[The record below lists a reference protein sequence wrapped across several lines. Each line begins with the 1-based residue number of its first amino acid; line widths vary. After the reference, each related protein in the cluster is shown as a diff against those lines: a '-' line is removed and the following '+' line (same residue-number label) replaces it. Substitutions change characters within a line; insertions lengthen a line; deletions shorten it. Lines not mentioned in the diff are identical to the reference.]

1 MAAIAPA
8 GQVGRRFARV
18 VNAVTGPRGRWVTI
32 VVWVVLAA
40 AGVVLH
46 GRLGDVTTAG
56 QSSFLPAHSQ
66 STRVVSLL
74 KSNFHGGENI
84 PLFVL
89 FDRPGGLTPSDRV
102 AIGRIGT
109 RLQRLGL
116 DGATPV
122 FDPLTTTGK
131 DLLPR
136 GLGLVS
142 PDGQAAIIALGIN
155 AARRNAVTDSVA
167 RIHRLLRTATPAGL
181 GAYITGPAGL
191 AADLQRIAAKA
202 STTLLV
208 VTVALVLI
216 LLLAIYRAPIMAV
229 LPLIVVGAAYF
240 VVSGIV
246 YFLADGHLIK
256 VDSEGTLLLL
266 VLVFGAGTD
275 YSLLLVHR
283 YREALGAGA
292 PALEAL
298 RQGTQASAPAIAA
311 SGSTVI
317 AAMLVLMVANLES
330 TRWLGPVLAIG
341 ITVMLIASFTLMPA
355 LLSAFGARVFWPRRL
370 PRSAEHHAVWTRVA
384 DLVRRRAGTLATVI
398 VIGLGLLACGN
409 LVSHGTIGV
418 GQGQIGVTNYSAGTK
433 VLDRHFPAGLSGPL
447 IVLVQKRDTAAVVVR
462 LDQMP
467 LVRFAAP
474 VPAQD
479 PGTNLDMVV
488 VIPTGNP
495 YAAQASARFKVIDAA
510 VRHIDPGAL
519 LGGVPAENVD
529 IQQANAH
536 DTKLV
541 IPLVLAVVLVIL
553 CGLLVAV
560 AAPLYL
566 IATVVASFAATLG
579 LVTLLFTRLLGH
591 EGLAFNLVLISF
603 IFLVALGVD
612 YNIFLMDRV
621 RHEARTLGT
630 QDGTLRALTTTGG
643 VITSA
648 AVILAGTF
656 AALTLLPLEPL
667 VQIGTTVALGV
678 LIDAFVVRALL
689 VPSLTRL
696 LGDRAWW
703 PFAITATR
711 RGAEFSRRR
720 PRPGDR
726 VNR

>member
-1 MAAIAPA
+1 VDSVTVIEPS
-8 GQVGRRFARV
+8 GGGRLFARL

-32 VVWVVLAA
+32 AIWVVLAT

-46 GRLGDVTTAG
+46 GRLGDVTAAG

-74 KSNFHGGENI
+74 KSKFHGGENI

-89 FDRPGGLTPSDRV
+89 FDRPSGLTASDRA

-109 RLQRLGL
+109 QLQRLGL

-122 FDPLTTTGK
+122 FDPLTTAGK

-142 PDGQAAIIALGIN
+142 ADGQAAIIALGIN
-155 AARRNAVTDSVA
+155 AARRNAVTDSVV
-167 RIHRLLRTATPAGL
+167 RIHKLLRTATPPGL

-191 AADLQRIAAKA
+191 AADLEKIAAKA
-202 STTLLV
+202 GTTLLV

-216 LLLAIYRAPIMAV
+216 LLLAIYRAPIMSV
-229 LPLIVVGAAYF
+229 LPLVVVGAAYF
-240 VVSGIV
+240 VVSGII
-246 YFLADGHLIK
+246 YLLADGHLIK
-256 VDSEGTLLLL
+256 IDTEGTLLLL
-266 VLVFGAGTD
+266 VLIFGAGTD

-283 YREALGAGA
+283 YREAFGPAV
-292 PALEAL
+292 PALDAL
-298 RQGTQASAPAIAA
+298 RHGTRASAPAISA

-317 AAMLVLMVANLES
+317 AAMLVLMLANLES

-341 ITVMLIASFTLMPA
+341 IAVMLVASFTLMPA
-355 LLSAFGARVFWPRRL
+355 LLAALGARVFWPRPR
-370 PRSAEHHAVWTRVA
+370 PRSTEDHVVWTRVA
-384 DLVRRRAGTLATVI
+384 DLVHRRAGTLATVI
-398 VIGLGLLACGN
+398 IVGLVLLACGN

-433 VLDRHFPAGLSGPL
+433 ILNRHFPAGLSGPL
-447 IVLVQKRDTAAVVVR
+447 ILLVQKRDTAAVVARLNRLPPVR
-462 LDQMP
+462 L
-467 LVRFAAP
+467 AAP

-479 PGTNLDMVV
+479 RPTNLDMVV
-488 VIPTGNP
+488 AIPTGNP
-495 YAAQASARFKVIDAA
+495 YAAQASASFKVIEDA
-510 VRHIDPGAL
+510 VRRIDPDAL

-536 DTKLV
+536 DTKLI
-541 IPLVLAVVLVIL
+541 IPLVLVVVLVIL

-579 LVTLLFTRLLGH
+579 LVTLLFTHLFGH
-591 EGLAFNLVLISF
+591 EGLAFNLVLVSF

-621 RHEARTLGT
+621 RHEARTAGT
-630 QDGTLRALTTTGG
+630 REGTLRALRTTGS

-648 AVILAGTF
+648 GVILAGTF

-689 VPSLTRL
+689 VPSLTQL
-696 LGDRAWW
+696 FGDRAWW
-703 PFAITATR
+703 PFGVMTN
-711 RGAEFSRRR
+711 RRR
-720 PRPGDR
+720 QNKPGH
-726 VNR
+726 

>member
-1 MAAIAPA
+1 MIGPA
-8 GQVGRRFARV
+8 GRVGRQFARV
-18 VNAVTGPRGRWVTI
+18 IDAVTGPRGRWVTI

-46 GRLGDVTTAG
+46 GRLGNVTAAG

-74 KSNFHGGENI
+74 KSKFHGGENI

-89 FDRPGGLTPSDRV
+89 FDRPSGLTPSDRA
-102 AIGRIGT
+102 AIGRIGI

-122 FDPLTTTGK
+122 FDPLTTAGT

-155 AARRNAVTDSVA
+155 AARRNAVSDSVA
-167 RIHRLLRTATPAGL
+167 RIHKLLRTSTPVGL

-191 AADLQRIAAKA
+191 AADLERIAAKA
-202 STTLLV
+202 GTTLLV
-208 VTVALVLI
+208 VTIALVLI
-216 LLLAIYRAPIMAV
+216 LLLAIYRAPVMAV
-229 LPLIVVGAAYF
+229 LPLVVVGAAYF

-246 YFLADGHLIK
+246 YLLADGHLIK

-266 VLVFGAGTD
+266 VLIFGAGTD

-283 YREALGAGA
+283 YREALGAGM
-292 PALEAL
+292 PALDAL
-298 RQGTQASAPAIAA
+298 RQGTQVSAPAIAA

-317 AAMLVLMVANLES
+317 AAMLVLMVASLES

-341 ITVMLIASFTLMPA
+341 IAVMLIASFTLMPA

-370 PRSAEHHAVWTRVA
+370 PRSAEHHVVWGRVG
-384 DLVRRRAGTLATVI
+384 DLVGRRAGTLATVI

-409 LVSHGTIGV
+409 LLSHSTIGV
-418 GQGQIGVTNYSAGTK
+418 GQGQIGVTNYSQGTK
-433 VLDRHFPAGLSGPL
+433 LLDRHFPAGLSGPL
-447 IVLVQKRDTAAVVVR
+447 ILLVQKGDTEAVVKRLNQMLLVR
-462 LDQMP
+462 LA
-467 LVRFAAP
+467 VP

-479 PGTNLDMVV
+479 GGTDFDMVV

-495 YAAQASARFKVIDAA
+495 YAASAAGRFKVIEAA
-510 VRHIDPGAL
+510 VHQIDPNAL

-553 CGLLVAV
+553 CGLLLAIG
-560 AAPLYL
+560 APLYL

-579 LVTLLFTRLLGH
+579 LITLLFTHLFGH
-591 EGLAFNLVLISF
+591 EGLAFNLVLVSF

-630 QDGTLRALTTTGG
+630 RDGTLRALTSTGS

-648 AVILAGTF
+648 GIILAGTF

-667 VQIGTTVALGV
+667 VQIGAAVSLGV
-678 LIDAFVVRALL
+678 LLDTFVVRALL
-689 VPSLTRL
+689 VPSLTHL

-703 PFAITATR
+703 PFGVASSWRQNETER
-711 RGAEFSRRR
+711 
-720 PRPGDR
+720 
-726 VNR
+726 

>member
-1 MAAIAPA
+1 MTVIAPA
-8 GQVGRRFARV
+8 GRVGRTFARL

-32 VVWVVLAA
+32 IVWVVLAG

-46 GRLGDVTTAG
+46 ARLGEVTAAG

-74 KSNFHGGENI
+74 KSKFHGGENI

-89 FDRPGGLTPSDRV
+89 FDRPSGLTAGDRA

-122 FDPLTTTGK
+122 FDPLTTAGK

-142 PDGQAAIIALGIN
+142 PDGQAAIVALGIN
-155 AARRNAVTDSVA
+155 AARRNAVSDSVA
-167 RIHRLLRTATPAGL
+167 RIHKLLRTATPPGL

-191 AADLQRIAAKA
+191 AADLERIAAKA
-202 STTLLV
+202 GTTLLI

-216 LLLAIYRAPIMAV
+216 LLLAIYRAPVMAV

-266 VLVFGAGTD
+266 VLIFGAGTD

-298 RQGTQASAPAIAA
+298 RQGTQVSAPAIAA

-317 AAMLVLMVANLES
+317 AAMLVLMFASLES

-341 ITVMLIASFTLMPA
+341 VAVMLIASFTLMPA
-355 LLSAFGARVFWPRRL
+355 VLSAFGGRVFWPRRL
-370 PRSAEHHAVWTRVA
+370 PRSAEHHVVWTRVA

-409 LVSHGTIGV
+409 LLSHSTIGV
-418 GQGQIGVTNYSAGTK
+418 GQGQIGVTNYSTGTK
-433 VLDRHFPAGLSGPL
+433 ILNRHFPAGLSGPL
-447 IVLVQKRDTAAVVVR
+447 ILLVQKGDTEAVVNR
-462 LDQMP
+462 LNQMP
-467 LVRFAAP
+467 LVRFAVP
-474 VPAQD
+474 VPAQARATD
-479 PGTNLDMVV
+479 FDMVV
-488 VIPTGNP
+488 AIPTGNP
-495 YAAQASARFKVIDAA
+495 YAAQAATHFKVIDAA
-510 VRHIDPGAL
+510 VRGIDPGAL

-536 DTKLV
+536 DTKV
-541 IPLVLAVVLVIL
+541 IIPLVLAVVLVIL
-553 CGLLVAV
+553 CGLLVAI
-560 AAPLYL
+560 AAPVYL
-566 IATVVASFAATLG
+566 IVTVVASFAATLG
-579 LVTLLFTRLLGH
+579 LITLLFTHLFGH

-621 RHEARTLGT
+621 RHEARSLGT
-630 QDGTLRALTTTGG
+630 RDGTLQALTTTGG

-648 AVILAGTF
+648 GIILAGTF

-667 VQIGTTVALGV
+667 VQIGTAVALGV
-678 LIDAFVVRALL
+678 LLDTFAVRALL
-689 VPSLTRL
+689 VPSLTHL

-703 PFAITATR
+703 PFSVRSTR
-711 RGAEFSRRR
+711 RQSSA
-720 PRPGDR
+720 
-726 VNR
+726 

>member
-1 MAAIAPA
+1 VATIEPA
-8 GQVGRRFARV
+8 GRVSRLFAQL
-18 VNAVTGPRGRWVTI
+18 VNAVTGSRGRWVTI
-32 VVWVVLAA
+32 AVWVVLAA
-40 AGVVLH
+40 GGVVLH
-46 GRLGDVTTAG
+46 GHLGDVTAAG

-74 KSNFHGGENI
+74 KSDFHGGENV

-89 FDRPGGLTPSDRV
+89 FNRPSGLTANDRV

-122 FDPLTTTGK
+122 FDPLTTAGK
-131 DLLPR
+131 NLLPH

-167 RIHRLLRTATPAGL
+167 RIHKLLRTTTPPGL
-181 GAYITGPAGL
+181 GAYVTGPAGL
-191 AADLQRIAAKA
+191 AADLERIAAKA
-202 STTLLV
+202 GTTLLV

-216 LLLAIYRAPIMAV
+216 LLFAIYRAPIMTV

-246 YFLADGHLIK
+246 YFLAHGHLIK
-256 VDSEGTLLLL
+256 IDTEGTLLLL
-266 VLVFGAGTD
+266 VLIFGAGTD

-283 YREALGAGA
+283 YREALGAGV
-292 PALEAL
+292 PALAAL
-298 RQGTQASAPAIAA
+298 RQGTRASAPAIAA

-341 ITVMLIASFTLMPA
+341 VAVMLIASFTLMPA
-355 LLSAFGARVFWPRRL
+355 LLSAFGPRVFWPRPL
-370 PRSAEHHAVWTRVA
+370 PRSAEHHVAWTHVA
-384 DLVRRRAGTLATVI
+384 GLVRRRAGTLVTVI
-398 VIGLGLLACGN
+398 IIGLGLLACGN
-409 LVSHGTIGV
+409 LVAHGTIGV
-418 GQGQIGVTNYSAGTK
+418 GQGQIGVTNYSTGTK
-433 VLDRHFPAGLSGPL
+433 ILDRHFPAGLSGPL
-447 IVLVQKRDTAAVVVR
+447 ILLVQKRDTPAVVVR
-462 LDQMP
+462 LNQMP

-474 VPAQD
+474 VPAQERA
-479 PGTNLDMVV
+479 TNLAMVV

-495 YAAQASARFKVIDAA
+495 YAAQATASFKVIDAA
-510 VRHIDPGAL
+510 VRAIDPDAL

-536 DTKLV
+536 DTKLI

-553 CGLLVAV
+553 VGLLIAI

-566 IATVVASFAATLG
+566 IVTVVASFAATLG
-579 LVTLLFTRLLGH
+579 LITLLFTHVFGD

-621 RHEARTLGT
+621 RHEAPTLGT
-630 QDGTLRALTTTGG
+630 REGMLRALTTTGS

-648 AVILAGTF
+648 GVILAGTF

-667 VQIGTTVALGV
+667 VQIGTAVALGV

-689 VPSLTRL
+689 VPSLTYL

-703 PFAITATR
+703 PF
-711 RGAEFSRRR
+711 GVR
-720 PRPGDR
+720 PARHTQETER
-726 VNR
+726 

>member
-1 MAAIAPA
+1 MSSVTAVEPA
-8 GQVGRRFARV
+8 SRVARMFARL

-32 VVWVVLAA
+32 AVWVVLAA
-40 AGVVLH
+40 GGVVLH
-46 GRLGDVTTAG
+46 GRLGTVTAAG

-74 KSNFHGGENI
+74 KTKFHGGENI

-89 FDRPGGLTPSDRV
+89 FDRPGGLTQSDRV

-109 RLQRLGL
+109 RLERLGL

-122 FDPLTTTGK
+122 FDPLTTAGK
-131 DLLPR
+131 NLLPR

-155 AARRNAVTDSVA
+155 AARRNAVSDSVA
-167 RIHRLLRTATPAGL
+167 RIHKLLRTATPPGL

-191 AADLQRIAAKA
+191 AADLEKIAAKA
-202 STTLLV
+202 GTTLLV

-216 LLLAIYRAPIMAV
+216 LLLAVYRAPMMAV
-229 LPLIVVGAAYF
+229 LPLVVVGIAYF

-246 YFLADGHLIK
+246 YLLADGHLIK
-256 VDSEGTLLLL
+256 VDTEGTLLLL
-266 VLVFGAGTD
+266 VLIFGAGTD

-292 PALEAL
+292 PALDAL
-298 RQGTQASAPAIAA
+298 RQGTRASAPAIAA

-317 AAMLVLMVANLES
+317 AAMLVLMFASLES

-341 ITVMLIASFTLMPA
+341 IAVMLIASFTLMPA

-370 PRSAEHHAVWTRVA
+370 PRSAEHHVVWTRVA
-384 DLVRRRAGTLATVI
+384 DLVRRRAGVLATVI
-398 VIGLGLLACGN
+398 GIGLALLACGN

-433 VLDRHFPAGLSGPL
+433 ILDRHFPAGLSGPL
-447 IVLVQKRDTAAVVVR
+447 ILLVQKRDTEAVVNRLNHMLLVR
-462 LDQMP
+462 L
-467 LVRFAAP
+467 AAP
-474 VPAQD
+474 VPAQNH
-479 PGTNLDMVV
+479 GTDLDMVV

-495 YAAQASARFKVIDAA
+495 YTAEASARFEVIDEA
-510 VRHIDPGAL
+510 VRQIDPGAL
-519 LGGVPAENVD
+519 LGGVPAENLD
-529 IQQANAH
+529 IQQANSH
-536 DTKLV
+536 DTKLI
-541 IPLVLAVVLVIL
+541 IPLVLAVVFVIL
-553 CGLLVAV
+553 CGLLIAI

-566 IATVVASFAATLG
+566 IVTVVASFAATLG
-579 LVTLLFTRLLGH
+579 LITLLFTHLFGH

-603 IFLVALGVD
+603 IFLVALGID

-630 QDGTLRALTTTGG
+630 GEGTLRALTTTGS
-643 VITSA
+643 VVTSA
-648 AVILAGTF
+648 GVILAGTF

-667 VQIGTTVALGV
+667 VQIGTAVALGV
-678 LIDAFVVRALL
+678 LIDTFIVRALL
-689 VPSLTRL
+689 VPSLTHL

-703 PFAITATR
+703 PFGVTATR
-711 RGAEFSRRR
+711 EREAEH
-720 PRPGDR
+720 
-726 VNR
+726 

>member
-1 MAAIAPA
+1 MSAVTLIEP
-8 GQVGRRFARV
+8 VGRMARLLARL

-32 VVWVVLAA
+32 AVWVVLAG

-46 GRLGDVTTAG
+46 GRLGDVTAAG

-66 STRVVSLL
+66 STQVASLL
-74 KSNFHGGENI
+74 KSKFHGGENV

-89 FDRPGGLTPSDRV
+89 FDRPSGLTASDRV

-122 FDPLTTTGK
+122 FDPVTTAGK

-142 PDGQAAIIALGIN
+142 SDGQAAIIALGIN
-155 AARRNAVTDSVA
+155 AARRNAITDSVV
-167 RIHRLLRTATPAGL
+167 RIHKLLRTATPAGL

-191 AADLQRIAAKA
+191 AADLERIAAKA
-202 STTLLV
+202 GTTLLV

-216 LLLAIYRAPIMAV
+216 LLLAIYRAPMMTV

-246 YFLADGHLIK
+246 YLLADGHLIK
-256 VDSEGTLLLL
+256 IDTEGTLLLL
-266 VLVFGAGTD
+266 VLIFGAGTD

-292 PALEAL
+292 PALDAL
-298 RQGTQASAPAIAA
+298 RQGTRASAPAIAA

-317 AAMLVLMVANLES
+317 AAMLVLMLANLES

-341 ITVMLIASFTLMPA
+341 VAVMLIASFTLLPA
-355 LLSAFGARVFWPRRL
+355 LLSALGARVFWPRQL
-370 PRSAEHHAVWTRVA
+370 PRSTEDHVVWARVA
-384 DLVRRRAGTLATVI
+384 DLVRRRAGRIATVI
-398 VIGLGLLACGN
+398 MIGLALLACGN
-409 LVSHGTIGV
+409 LVSHSTIGV
-418 GQGQIGVTNYSAGTK
+418 GQGQIGVTNYSTGTK
-433 VLDRHFPAGLSGPL
+433 ILDRHFPAGLSGPL
-447 IVLVQKRDTAAVVVR
+447 ILLVQKRDTAAVVARLNQMLLVR
-462 LDQMP
+462 LA
-467 LVRFAAP
+467 VP
-474 VPAQD
+474 VPAQARATD
-479 PGTNLDMVV
+479 LDMVV

-495 YAAQASARFKVIDAA
+495 YAAQASATFEVIEEA
-510 VRHIDPGAL
+510 VRQIDPAAL

-536 DTKLV
+536 DTKV
-541 IPLVLAVVLVIL
+541 IIPLVLAVVLVIL
-553 CGLLVAV
+553 CGLLVAI

-566 IATVVASFAATLG
+566 IVTVVASFAATLG
-579 LVTLLFTRLLGH
+579 LITLLFTHLFGH

-621 RHEARTLGT
+621 RHEARILGT
-630 QDGTLRALTTTGG
+630 RDGTLRALTSTGS

-648 AVILAGTF
+648 GVILAGTF

-667 VQIGTTVALGV
+667 VQIGATVALGV
-678 LIDAFVVRALL
+678 LLDAFVVRALL
-689 VPSLTRL
+689 VPSLTHL

-703 PFAITATR
+703 PFSVTTTR
-711 RGAEFSRRR
+711 RRHRDVEH
-720 PRPGDR
+720 
-726 VNR
+726 